1 MNQTLYIM
9 QGPSGAGKSTVA
21 QKIQFATEGTVICS
35 TDDLFYED
43 GVYNFRP
50 SLLPAFHKKNLE
62 RTIAALEAG
71 KSVIV
76 DNTNIQRWQCR
87 GYVRYAHDK
96 GIPIVFIRVNGRF
109 KNTHGVPDDKVE
121 QMREAME
128 DLDVTSVLASKAPW
142 EK

>member
-21 QKIQFATEGTVICS
+21 QKIQFATANTVICS

-50 SLLPAFHKKNLE
+50 AMLPAFHKKNLE
-62 RTIAALEAG
+62 RTIDALKAG

-87 GYVRYAHDK
+87 EYVRFAVDN
-96 GIPIVFIRVNGRF
+96 GISVVFIRVNGRF
-109 KNTHGVPDDKVE
+109 KNAHGVPDDKVE
-121 QMREAME
+121 QMRAGME
-128 DLDVTSVLASKAPW
+128 DLDVASVLASKAPW